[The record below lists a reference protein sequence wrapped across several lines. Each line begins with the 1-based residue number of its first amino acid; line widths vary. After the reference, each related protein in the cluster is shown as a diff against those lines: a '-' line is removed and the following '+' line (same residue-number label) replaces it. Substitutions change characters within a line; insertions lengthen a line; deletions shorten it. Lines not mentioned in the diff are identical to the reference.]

1 MDFEVV
7 YSIIFW
13 IPRLCHLICT
23 FYLSFFIFSWRA
35 LPFEISF
42 LHLPYCFYLCSP
54 ILLFFLTI
62 ARRTTI
68 LCLSTL
74 CVHLVFVWLAFWST
88 NILYYLP
95 TFFIS
100 RYLIWSHLL
109 SKNLYLAESKTND
122 LVNNNGV
129 SLAENVNWYKKVWK
143 KLGSCKLGIKFL
155 LVAWLKKTICCS
167 SHIHVTL
174 RNHNSLL
181 EFIANA
187 SIIFRFVLFCWEQVS
202 IKRLFYIQMDG
213 VFKTIC
219 QLHFNFYN
227 SSVNNISYLKS
238 NTKVISVYYGLIIFR
253 YSNLLKYLNAL
264 F

>member
-1 MDFEVV
+1 MRR
-7 YSIIFW
+7 IILRLLSNTKW
-13 IPRLCHLICT
+13 ILKSFIA
-23 FYLSFFIFSWRA
+23 LSFEFLAYVTLYAHSISLSSFFSWRA

-62 ARRTTI
+62 AHRTTI
-68 LCLSTL
+68 LCLST

-109 SKNLYLAESKTND
+109 SKNLYIAESKTND
-122 LVNNNGV
+122 LVNDNGV

-167 SHIHVTL
+167 SHIQ
-174 RNHNSLL
+174 
-181 EFIANA
+181 FIVR
-187 SIIFRFVLFCWEQVS
+187 I
-202 IKRLFYIQMDG
+202 
-213 VFKTIC
+213 
-219 QLHFNFYN
+219 
-227 SSVNNISYLKS
+227 
-238 NTKVISVYYGLIIFR
+238 
-253 YSNLLKYLNAL
+253 YS
-264 F
+264 